1 MKKYRIT
8 TTHTV
13 IASSQQE
20 ALQKV
25 AMMTTA
31 AGRPKENVKIAN
43 QLADDMI
50 AEAVKWAGK
59 WGRTSGVG
67 FINIYSE
74 AQGITVLDKAQVAN
88 MLGKQKDYLVDA
100 IQNDGVCSKGTLKGR
115 TFDLTDGDIEDKIM
129 EIFIDYMARM
139 GIAIAATENVGTL
152 KQVFN
157 KLVTWNRK
165 SAGINSKDSGGISDE
180 IAALARFSY
189 KNIKPAYKD
198 GIDGWKKL
206 FKKLNEAA

>member
-88 MLGKQKDYLVDA
+88 MLGKQKSYLVDA

-165 SAGINSKDSGGISDE
+165 STDIVSKDDGGISSN